1 MCCSKVS
8 IQENGSQVLFHLFP
22 GRHKYMSVSIHCST
36 LGCCIAAGWIL
47 HTPTTN
53 EFRCLGSILIRC
65 CWKNVEM
72 KNVTGDCTRIIS
84 SSFFFILLTHVAM
97 GCCLPNDITI
107 PVLASSVMTSGI
119 LLPNDLSDSRNEFQ
133 VGPDFLSC
141 NLVKST
147 EEQEEPLS

>member
-1 MCCSKVS
+1 MLLEECRN
-8 IQENGSQVLFHLFP
+8 EERDRRLHPHYFF
-22 GRHKYMSVSIHCST
+22 
-36 LGCCIAAGWIL
+36 IL
-47 HTPTTN
+47 
-53 EFRCLGSILIRC
+53 
-65 CWKNVEM
+65 
-72 KNVTGDCTRIIS
+72 
-84 SSFFFILLTHVAM
+84 FFILLTHVAM